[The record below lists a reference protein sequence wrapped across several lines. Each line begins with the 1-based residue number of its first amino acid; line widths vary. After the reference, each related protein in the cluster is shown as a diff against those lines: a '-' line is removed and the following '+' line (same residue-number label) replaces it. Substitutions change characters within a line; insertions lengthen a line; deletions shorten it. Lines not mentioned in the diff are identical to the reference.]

1 MQYSRVTV
9 HYRESESNNYDA
21 LRFMVVRFTTIFIH
35 LLHHLPLKTF
45 LETLCDRIKINEKKE
60 K

>member
-35 LLHHLPLKTF
+35 LLHHPPLKTF
-45 LETLCDRIKINEKKE
+45 LETVCDRTNKN
-60 K
+60 